1 MKTRRSYS
9 IAYKIT
15 AIIFVIVG
23 IIFANISRNNSNIN
37 GIEISIDYN
46 NRDTLVTANN
56 IENKLRAEIANIE
69 LITIK
74 DIDKN
79 EIEKIINSNPYIF
92 NSDISISVKGTIQIH
107 AEQRTPIVRI
117 VQNSKQF
124 YIDNNGCYMP
134 TSSLGSQNV
143 ILASGYIKGKIKKD
157 ISLVNDTADMT
168 NNDIY
173 KIYKLTS
180 YLLDNDVLKHLFDQ
194 IYISQIGDIEL
205 VPKVGNHIVV
215 LGDIDNLDEKFE
227 NLLAVYREGF
237 VNLGWDKYV
246 KLNLKYKN
254 QVVCTKK

>member
-1 MKTRRSYS
+1 
-9 IAYKIT
+9 
-15 AIIFVIVG
+15 
-23 IIFANISRNNSNIN
+23 
-37 GIEISIDYN
+37 
-46 NRDTLVTANN
+46 
-56 IENKLRAEIANIE
+56 
-69 LITIK
+69 
-74 DIDKN
+74 
-79 EIEKIINSNPYIF
+79 
-92 NSDISISVKGTIQIH
+92 
-107 AEQRTPIVRI
+107 
-117 VQNSKQF
+117 
-124 YIDNNGCYMP
+124 MP

-227 NLLAVYREGF
+227 NLLAVYKEGF